1 MTRLAE
7 PGPELFET
15 WLECVR
21 DFGEEF
27 RHGSGESMVAEFG
40 PDRRSFDALLEV
52 MRSQSDPATAL
63 PDRLV
68 ACDYFWVMQRATM
81 IGFLALRHSIDTE
94 FLRTRGGHI
103 GYSIRPAYRR
113 QGHGSR
119 ALGLAL
125 PRARELGLDRVLL
138 TCDDDN
144 VGSARTIESQGGV
157 FESVIDTK
165 KRYWIDI

>member
-1 MTRLAE
+1 MTTLAI
-7 PGPELFET
+7 PAPDWFAT
-15 WLECVR
+15 WTECVR

-27 RHGSGESMVAEFG
+27 RHGSGESMVEGFG
-40 PDRRSFDALLEV
+40 PDQRSFDRLLDVVRAESGV
-52 MRSQSDPATAL
+52 DGAL
-63 PDRLV
+63 PTGRV
-68 ACDYFWVMQRATM
+68 ACDYFWVTQGPTM

-125 PRARELGLDRVLL
+125 PLARDLGLEAVLL
-138 TCDDDN
+138 TCDEGN

-157 FESVIDTK
+157 LENVVDATR
-165 KRYWIDI
+165 RYWIDL

>member
-1 MTRLAE
+1 MTALAV
-7 PGPELFET
+7 PAPEFFET
-15 WLECVR
+15 WRTCVGE
-21 DFGEEF
+21 FGEEF
-27 RHGSGESMVAEFG
+27 RHGSGESMVAGFG
-40 PDRRSFDALLEV
+40 PDRPTFDALLEV
-52 MRSQSDPATAL
+52 IRTEADPTAAL
-63 PDRLV
+63 AHGRVP
-68 ACDYFWVMQRATM
+68 CDYFWVTHEATM

-125 PRARELGLDRVLL
+125 PRARALGLDKVLL
-138 TCDDDN
+138 TCDEQN

-157 FESVIDTK
+157 FENVIDGK
-165 KRYWIDI
+165 RRYWIAL